1 MAGRIA
7 WINVAPVK
15 GMALEQ
21 RCAVELEPFG
31 VLDNRRFHV
40 IGESGRLLNGK
51 QLGELQQIAVHWD
64 ETDSALGF
72 RFPDGSVAEGNVEL
86 GEAVATNFYGRDVHG
101 RLVLGPWSGALTAF
115 VGQELRLVQCV
126 EAGAGVDRGGRAG
139 VSILSRG
146 SLEAMR
152 EAAGISEPIDP
163 RRFRMLFGVDGIR
176 PHEEDEWIGRRV
188 RIGEAIVAVGGHT
201 GRCIVTS
208 RHPET
213 GVRNLPTLDVL
224 AEYRD
229 GVESTEPLPFGV
241 WAEVV
246 EPGRVALGDSVEPA

>member
-7 WINVAPVK
+7 WITVAPVK

-21 RCAVELEPFG
+21 RHAVELEPFG
-31 VLDNRRFHV
+31 VLENRRFHV
-40 IGESGRLLNGK
+40 IGDSGRLLNGK
-51 QLGELQQIAVHWD
+51 QLGELQQITVRWD
-64 ETDSALGF
+64 ETDSALAF
-72 RFPDGSVAEGNVEL
+72 RFPDGSVAEGKVEL
-86 GEAVATNFYGRDVHG
+86 GEPVTTVFYGRDVDG
-101 RLVLGPWSGALTAF
+101 RLVVGPWSGALTSF
-115 VGQELRLVQCV
+115 VGRELRLVQCV
-126 EAGAGVDRGGRAG
+126 EAGAGVDRGRAP
-139 VSILSRG
+139 VCRFSPPG

-163 RRFRMLFGVDGIR
+163 RRFRMLFGVDGIG

-188 RIGEAIVAVGGHT
+188 RIGDAIVAVGGNT

>member
-21 RCAVELEPFG
+21 RHSVELEPFG
-31 VLDNRRFHV
+31 VLDNRRFYV

-51 QLGELQQIAVHWD
+51 QLGELQQIAVYWD
-64 ETDSALGF
+64 ETASALRF

-86 GEAVATNFYGRDVHG
+86 GEPVTTSFFGRDVHG
-101 RLVLGPWSGALTAF
+101 RLVVGPWSGALTSF
-115 VGQELRLVQCV
+115 VERELRLVQCV
-126 EAGAGVDRGGRAG
+126 EAGAGVDRGRAP

-163 RRFRMLFGVDGIR
+163 RRFRMLFGVDGIG

-188 RIGEAIVAVGGHT
+188 HIGEALVAVGGHT